1 MTGLRVL
8 KDSFLHFLFPHI
20 CSGCGSDLLSSE
32 SSLCL
37 RCMDALPETNF
48 EIHPGNPVEKK
59 FWGRLPIEKA
69 TAQYYFTKESLIQT
83 PSTPGKI

>member
-48 EIHPGNPVEKK
+48 EIHPGNPVEKNFGEDYQSK
-59 FWGRLPIEKA
+59 KLRLNITLLKNR
-69 TAQYYFTKESLIQT
+69 
-83 PSTPGKI
+83 